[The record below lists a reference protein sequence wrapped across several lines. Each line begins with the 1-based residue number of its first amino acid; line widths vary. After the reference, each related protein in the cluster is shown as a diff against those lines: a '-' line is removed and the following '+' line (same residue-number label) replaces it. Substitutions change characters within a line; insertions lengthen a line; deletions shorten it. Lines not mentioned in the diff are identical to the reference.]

1 MQDLPGARSP
11 RVLVVDDEVLP
22 RRAVAR
28 WLGGLGLEVVAVATA
43 AEALDL
49 LAQDK
54 FDVVVADWLLGPG
67 ERGDWLLSEV
77 RSRYPEIRRVLF
89 SGQPIDDPSC
99 AHFYIAKPASV
110 DALERAVLNPGTGGF
125 GDLFVRGDEEL
136 GEHIVDDD
144 PDDKPN

>member
-1 MQDLPGARSP
+1 MQELPGARSP

-43 AEALDL
+43 AEALEL
-49 LAQDK
+49 LAQDR

-110 DALERAVLNPGTGGF
+110 DALERAVLTPVAGGF
-125 GDLFVRGDEEL
+125 GDLFVRGDEAL
-136 GEHIVDDD
+136 GGHPGSDEGDDE
-144 PDDKPN
+144 PN

>member
-1 MQDLPGARSP
+1 M
-11 RVLVVDDEVLP
+11 LVVDDEVLP

-43 AEALDL
+43 AEALEL

-77 RSRYPEIRRVLF
+77 RSRYPDIRRVLF
-89 SGQPIDDPSC
+89 SGQPIEDPSC

-110 DALERAVLNPGTGGF
+110 DALERAVLNPANGGF
-125 GDLFVRGDEEL
+125 GDLFVRGNDEL
-136 GEHIVDDD
+136 GDHLGDDD
-144 PDDKPN
+144 DDVNDKPN

>member
-1 MQDLPGARSP
+1 MQDLPGARSA

-43 AEALDL
+43 AEALEL
-49 LAQDK
+49 LAQEK

-110 DALERAVLNPGTGGF
+110 DALERAVLTPVAGAMS
-125 GDLFVRGDEEL
+125 DIFVRGDEGNDE
-136 GEHIVDDD
+136 
-144 PDDKPN
+144 PN